1 MSATRGFANWSNDLY
16 TGARSYDIIG
26 KRRRYYIASGVA
38 VLLCVLVVVVR
49 GGFNLGIDFKGGVEF
64 TVSGVSNMSQDAAV
78 SAVQSVIPEEAPRV
92 ANVGAQS
99 IRIQTSALDETQQDE
114 VQQAVAAAYN
124 VPVSQVSKS
133 SIGPSWGSDV
143 SGKALQGMIGFMVLV
158 SLVMIVYFRSWRL
171 AASALISLLHDLIV
185 TAGVYAAVGWEIT
198 PATVIGFLTIAAY
211 SVYDKVVVF
220 DKIRE
225 NTADVLEQNAST
237 YAEQSNLAV
246 NQTLVRS
253 INTSVLGLLPV
264 SSILF
269 IGAFILG
276 AGTLRDLALALFV
289 GMAVGAYS
297 SIFLAPPLDVTLRMT
312 DPTTKEHTERVLELR
327 RRVTQDEDVSVDE
340 LIAAGGPAVH
350 VVPGRHLG
358 TKAQPR
364 KRRKR

>member
-1 MSATRGFANWSNDLY
+1 MSKLRNFSTWSNDLY

-26 KRRRYYIASGVA
+26 KRRRYYVASIAA
-38 VLLCVLVVVVR
+38 VLLCVLVVILR

-64 TVSGVSNMSQDAAV
+64 TVSGASSTSQEIGID
-78 SAVQSVIPEEAPRV
+78 AVQSIIPEEVPRV
-92 ANVGAQS
+92 ANVGSSAV
-99 IRIQTSALDETQQDE
+99 RIQTSSIDEDTQDK
-114 VQQAVAAAYN
+114 VQQALADAYGVN
-124 VPVSQVSKS
+124 LSEVSKS

-143 SGKALQGMIGFMVLV
+143 SGKALQGMIGFIILV
-158 SLVMIVYFRSWRL
+158 SLVMVIYFRSWQL
-171 AASALISLLHDLIV
+171 ATSAVISLLHDLAI

-225 NTADVLEQNAST
+225 NTSEILEQSRTT

-253 INTSVLGLLPV
+253 INTSILGLLPV

-297 SIFLAPPLDVTLRMT
+297 SIFLAPPLDATLRGLSA
-312 DPTTKEHTERVLELR
+312 KYKAHERSVFALRERVATSDA
-327 RRVTQDEDVSVDE
+327 VTVDD
-340 LIAAGGPAVH
+340 LLLAGGADVH
-350 VVPGRHLG
+350 LVPGRHLG
-358 TKAQPR
+358 TGSQPR
-364 KRRKR
+364 KRRKK